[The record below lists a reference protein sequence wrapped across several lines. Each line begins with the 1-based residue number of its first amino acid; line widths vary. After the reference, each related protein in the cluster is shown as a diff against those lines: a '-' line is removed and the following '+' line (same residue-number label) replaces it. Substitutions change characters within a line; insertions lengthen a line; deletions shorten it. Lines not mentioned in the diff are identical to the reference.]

1 MNKAKKHVYY
11 DYVADMEAKYGDGRS
26 NRTLVAELSG
36 KERASERLLYKAVAR
51 IVSSLYDRWDRE
63 KHAALDK
70 YEHKTLS
77 CEPELIVYPDGSKK
91 FACTMHIT
99 HYEVLPLST
108 VDNSSFSP
116 NRLTTLLAPHILPL

>member
-51 IVSSLYDRWDRE
+51 IVSPYMTAGIGRN
-63 KHAALDK
+63 
-70 YEHKTLS
+70 TL
-77 CEPELIVYPDGSKK
+77 
-91 FACTMHIT
+91 
-99 HYEVLPLST
+99 
-108 VDNSSFSP
+108 
-116 NRLTTLLAPHILPL
+116 RLTKMNIKRSGVNQN